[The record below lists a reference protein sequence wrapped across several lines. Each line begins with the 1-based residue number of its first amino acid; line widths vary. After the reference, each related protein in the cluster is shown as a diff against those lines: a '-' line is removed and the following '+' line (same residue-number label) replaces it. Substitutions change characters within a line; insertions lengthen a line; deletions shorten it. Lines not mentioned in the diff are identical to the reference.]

1 MNVNQLC
8 LQAKTAE
15 RAALRYT
22 PANIAVLDM
31 VLEHLSDQ
39 SELSPAE
46 SKAKQTT
53 PPRAVKLLLKAKA
66 FGLNAEK
73 LQFVALD
80 QELAFKGFLGNGKG
94 GKSVVFHV
102 QSFEVMS
109 PSPAPSQPN

>member
-39 SELSPAE
+39 SELSAAD
-46 SKAKQTT
+46 AKTKPTT
-53 PPRAVKLLLKAKA
+53 QSRAVKLLLKAKA

-73 LQFVALD
+73 LQFVSLD
-80 QELAFKGFLGNGKG
+80 QEIAFTGFLGNGKG

-109 PSPAPSQPN
+109 PVAQASQPS